1 MPEISRFLGVIV
13 SMYFDEH
20 NPPHFHVRYNEYRA
34 VVSIK
39 DRSSKSRPPARK
51 AARGS
56 LPQAA
61 HGATRAGRGRQ
72 LWESKEF
79 HKIEP
84 LA

>member
-1 MPEISRFLGVIV
+1 VLDHR
-13 SMYFDEH
+13 
-20 NPPHFHVRYNEYRA
+20 RA
-34 VVSIK
+34 ST
-39 DRSSKSRPPARK
+39 
-51 AARGS
+51 

-61 HGATRAGRGRQ
+61 RRATRVGRGRQ